1 MYLFHFEINFWFIR
15 TSTSIFVWIK
25 INWDCE
31 VSATLYHLTYIFIHL
46 VLVHPT
52 LCNGI
57 QCLVIF
63 CQICI
68 FISTFISSLVIL
80 ALRIKRKIN
89 KSFHRI
95 SSTSGHSGTLF
106 STFRTR
112 FKNRFRPL
120 FRCFSFNLEYMHI
133 GPIYILLSI
142 EVNLIKI
149 FKFILNLRL
158 SKADTKWN
166 SKLSQK
172 IPLVNLRTRS
182 LSRVLIHFHLQPPQY
197 S

>member
-1 MYLFHFEINFWFIR
+1 MSKNNVIKLCTILFLIVLQIEENCILTSDNQLIIVYLFHFEINFWFIR

-46 VLVHPT
+46 VLVHPR

-112 FKNRFRPL
+112 FKKQISSTFPV
-120 FRCFSFNLEYMHI
+120 FFF
-133 GPIYILLSI
+133 
-142 EVNLIKI
+142 
-149 FKFILNLRL
+149 
-158 SKADTKWN
+158 
-166 SKLSQK
+166 
-172 IPLVNLRTRS
+172 
-182 LSRVLIHFHLQPPQY
+182 
-197 S
+197 